1 MRDLGEL
8 EEMLAAE
15 ISEAKPQP
23 EVRQQPRSVAVP
35 ALEPEP
41 GTGKESEADAV
52 PGSDAA
58 LRELGEL
65 EDMLTESESDLT
77 SSSDDEV
84 EFETEPEPERMRID
98 GPTMPEQ
105 SQQLRRRRLSMGS
118 SSRTESALLSAY
130 GRLLKPSARSLDPRS
145 LAPGCTATATLYRAA
160 SWP

>member
-1 MRDLGEL
+1 
-8 EEMLAAE
+8 MLAAE

-23 EVRQQPRSVAVP
+23 EVRQQLRSVAVP

-105 SQQLRRRRLSMGS
+105 SQQLPVGPRLEQEAEQELETEPELEQVSGS
-118 SSRTESALLSAY
+118 GSVSGAVIDNTISLRWLIRFTQKFEP
-130 GRLLKPSARSLDPRS
+130 RLI
-145 LAPGCTATATLYRAA
+145 
-160 SWP
+160 